1 MKIKLKEIDDSGSEN
16 KGKDEKSKK
25 RGIEIEELKLIK
37 KSEEDNREG
46 GKERMENGNGE
57 EIEVDIVVRNIER
70 MNIEKEKRGEGL
82 VKIEKINVR
91 NINIGMFKK
100 ILSKIE
106 REGKN
111 KRRLRKDI
119 GKRKNERERI
129 DIEGI
134 ERING
139 EEEKKRREI
148 KDERRIEGMVEMVEG
163 LDLRVRMNEERIEE
177 KNLERNKEG
186 RDKMEKRM
194 NVGEGENMIVKVE
207 NGEEVMV
214 IDSDERII
222 EIEILKRIGREI
234 MDLERIGIEI
244 IEDEKVFGGN
254 KVGGKEMRNEIEG
267 EEKRW
272 VNVKGEERN
281 ENEEERNDL
290 KEERNKKIIRK
301 EWKIGRGKID
311 GIKERREEER
321 NMDERR
327 IEIIKGIE
335 RRRKRN
341 EREWLEERIEE
352 EENNVIEIG
361 GVDEVEVEK
370 GLKKIREKKKGRKL
384 VKGEVIIEEKER
396 SEKVIVNIRIRN
408 VW

>member
-1 MKIKLKEIDDSGSEN
+1 MKIKLKKIDDSGSEN